1 MERPRGSPIPISTG
15 EERALTNPTISEPT
29 MAPGIEPM
37 VPRTMTAK
45 EGSRRVKAVSG
56 VNLRVIAKMAPPIP
70 EIPADKNALVSWM
83 RSTLIPLL
91 AARSGLSATA
101 LILRPRRVFLSR
113 ISRRMTEEKTRTGI
127 APL

>member
-1 MERPRGSPIPISTG
+1 MPISTG
-15 EERALTNPTISEPT
+15 EERALTKPTISEPT

-37 VPRTMTAK
+37 VPRTITAK
-45 EGSRRVKAVSG
+45 DGSNSVKAVSG

-70 EIPADKNALVSWM
+70 DMPADRKALVSWM

-101 LILRPRRVFLSR
+101 LILRPSRVFLSR
-113 ISRRMTEEKTRTGI
+113 ISSRMTEEKTRTGI